1 MLTLEKPIAVET
13 IVAGKLRRYHTLSFL
28 RQAVQFRTI
37 VLPNIVDGF
46 KLIVGFGQSFVK
58 LLIWRPDVIFAK
70 GGFVCL
76 PVGLSAHILRI
87 PLVIHDSDAHP
98 GLTSRVLSQW
108 ASAIATGAP
117 LKYYPYPKKKSHY
130 IGIPINSQA
139 KPKTRQEADEYKKA
153 AGFDPH
159 MPLVVVIGGGLGAQA
174 LNDAVVRSLE
184 DLTAFTSVAVVAGNA
199 NVEMVKRAASVKDKS
214 KFQAYGHIAITD
226 LLQMYASAD
235 IVVTRAGATTLL
247 ELATLGKPTI
257 IVPNEIL
264 TGGHQVKNAEVYKKA
279 KAAMIVSE
287 RELDASPLVLVDAI
301 NAILLNKALQ
311 KQLSA
316 NIKAFAKPKAAT
328 EMAALILAAI
338 RRPK

>member
-1 MLTLEKPIAVET
+1 
-13 IVAGKLRRYHTLSFL
+13 
-28 RQAVQFRTI
+28 
-37 VLPNIVDGF
+37 
-46 KLIVGFGQSFVK
+46 
-58 LLIWRPDVIFAK
+58 
-70 GGFVCL
+70 
-76 PVGLSAHILRI
+76 
-87 PLVIHDSDAHP
+87 
-98 GLTSRVLSQW
+98 
-108 ASAIATGAP
+108 
-117 LKYYPYPKKKSHY
+117 
-130 IGIPINSQA
+130 
-139 KPKTRQEADEYKKA
+139 
-153 AGFDPH
+153 
-159 MPLVVVIGGGLGAQA
+159 VVVIGGGLGAQA